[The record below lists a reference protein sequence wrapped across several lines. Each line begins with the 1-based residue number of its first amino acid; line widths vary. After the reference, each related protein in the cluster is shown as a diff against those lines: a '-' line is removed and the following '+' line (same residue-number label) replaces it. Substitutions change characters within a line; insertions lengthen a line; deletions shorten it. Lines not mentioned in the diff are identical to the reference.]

1 MALLLNSL
9 RLAARALGRNVLRT
23 VLTMLGIVIGVG
35 AVVTMVAL
43 GNGAQRTVES
53 DVRSAG
59 TNLVHVRAGNYTR
72 GGDDSKIPSGLG
84 AAATLV
90 PGDVEAIAREVA
102 GISRQSPVVRL
113 RAWVDGQGHR
123 FYAQVIGTGVAYPLM
138 YSWSFSRGRYFES
151 HDVEGR
157 QAVATLGAVVR
168 DRLFGDNAN
177 PVGQQ
182 ITIRDRSFRIAGV
195 IRAGR
200 SDSSGT
206 ADDPETVFVPYTT
219 LQDVLGI
226 AHLHGI
232 TIEAAQAG
240 DASRVAA
247 EVTAILRR
255 RHAEHIEKAGA
266 AVARLRQGGILGNQM
281 PQAGTGAIVPDDFT
295 VKTQASEALTKG
307 LYTSV
312 AAFVLANMPKL
323 DEVNMQEMAS
333 TLQRAGTTMT
343 ALLAGIAGI
352 SLVVGGIGIMN
363 IMLVSVTERT
373 REIGVRKA
381 LGARRRH
388 ILTQFLLEAL
398 TITFLGGVMGVLL
411 SYVLVWVIGTRPFLA
426 TLLDDP
432 TRQTDI
438 QLVLSSG
445 ILLTSSGIL
454 ALSGILSGLW
464 PAVRASRLDPIEA
477 LRYE

>member
-9 RLAARALGRNVLRT
+9 RLAARALGRNMLRT
-23 VLTMLGIVIGVG
+23 ALTMLGIVIGVG

-72 GGDDSKIPSGLG
+72 GGDESKIPSGLG
-84 AAATLV
+84 AALTLV
-90 PGDVEAIAREVA
+90 PADVEAIAREVA
-102 GISRQSPVVRL
+102 GVSRQSPVVRL
-113 RAWVDGQGHR
+113 RAWVAGQGRR
-123 FYAQVIGTGVAYPLM
+123 FYAQVIGTDVAYPLM
-138 YSWSFSRGRYFES
+138 YSWSFSRGRYFEP
-151 HDVEGR
+151 HDVEAR
-157 QAVATLGAVVR
+157 QAVAVVGAVVR
-168 DRLFGDNAN
+168 DRLFGENAN
-177 PVGQQ
+177 PVGEQ
-182 ITIRDRSFRIAGV
+182 ITIRDQSFRAAGA

-200 SDSSGT
+200 SDPSGT
-206 ADDPETVFVPYTT
+206 ADDAETVFVPYTT
-219 LQDVLGI
+219 LQDLLGI
-226 AHLHGI
+226 ANLHGI

-247 EVTAILRR
+247 EVTAVLRR
-255 RHAEHIEKAGA
+255 RHADHIEKAGA

-281 PQAGTGAIVPDDFT
+281 PQAGAGAGTPDDFT

-373 REIGVRKA
+373 REIGIRRAV
-381 LGARRRH
+381 GARARDVR
-388 ILTQFLLEAL
+388 LQFLVEAMTLSIAGGAVGLAAGLVASVFL
-398 TITFLGGVMGVLL
+398 TWALDWPTAFSGSAVALAFGIAAAIGVSFGF
-411 SYVLVWVIGTRPFLA
+411 Y
-426 TLLDDP
+426 
-432 TRQTDI
+432 
-438 QLVLSSG
+438 
-445 ILLTSSGIL
+445 
-454 ALSGILSGLW
+454 
-464 PAVRASRLDPIEA
+464 PAQRASQLTPIDA
-477 LRYE
+477 LRHE